1 MVSLVLCN
9 KRNRWET
16 NEIRKEVFKAVFMNE
31 FYDSEEMNQVINT
44 FLDGRDN
51 AEEEDLLKNNKTEED
66 EAYIKTKAEDIISK
80 LTEIDEMINKSVDG
94 WKTTRMAKVDLTL
107 IRLALYEIKFE
118 NLPVGVAINEAVSLA
133 DEFGT
138 DSSAGFVNGA
148 LAKLV

>member
-1 MVSLVLCN
+1 M
-9 KRNRWET
+9 NRH
-16 NEIRKEVFKAVFMNE
+16 EIRKEVFKAVFMNE
-31 FYDSEEMNQVINT
+31 FHDTEEMDSVIST
-44 FLDGRDN
+44 FLGGRDN
-51 AEEEDLLKNNKTEED
+51 AEAEDLAKNNKSAED
-66 EAYIKTKAEDIISK
+66 EEYIKTKSEDIIAK
-80 LTEIDEMINKSVDG
+80 IPEIDELINKSVDG

-107 IRLALYEIKFE
+107 IRLALYEIKFK

>member
-1 MVSLVLCN
+1 M
-9 KRNRWET
+9 NRHEV
-16 NEIRKEVFKAVFMNE
+16 RKEVFKAVFMNE
-31 FYDSEEMNQVINT
+31 FYATEEMENVIDT
-44 FLDGRDN
+44 FLKGRNN
-51 AEEEDLLKNNKTEED
+51 AEEEDLAKNNKTPED
-66 EAYIKTKAEDIISK
+66 EEYIKTKSEAIIAK
-80 LTEIDEMINKSVDG
+80 IPEIDELINRSVDG

-118 NLPVGVAINEAVSLA
+118 SIPVGVAINEAVSLA

>member
-1 MVSLVLCN
+1 M
-9 KRNRWET
+9 NRHEV
-16 NEIRKEVFKAVFMNE
+16 RKEVFKAVFMNE
-31 FYDSEEMNQVINT
+31 FHDTEEMNNVINT
-44 FLDGRDN
+44 FLEGRNN
-51 AEEEDLLKNNKTEED
+51 AETEDLAKNNKTPED
-66 EAYIKTKAEDIISK
+66 EEYIKTKSEAIIAK
-80 LTEIDEMINKSVDG
+80 LPEIDDLINKSVDG

>member
-1 MVSLVLCN
+1 M
-9 KRNRWET
+9 NRH
-16 NEIRKEVFKAVFMNE
+16 EIRKEVFKAVFMNE
-31 FYDSEEMNQVINT
+31 FYDSEEMNKVIDT

-51 AEEEDLLKNNKTEED
+51 AEEEDLAKNNKSPED
-66 EAYIKTKAEDIISK
+66 EEYIKSKAEDICSK
-80 LTEIDEMINKSVDG
+80 LTEIDEIINKSVDG

-107 IRLALYEIKFE
+107 IRLALYEIKYE

-148 LAKLV
+148 LAKIV

>member
-1 MVSLVLCN
+1 M
-9 KRNRWET
+9 NRH
-16 NEIRKEVFKAVFMNE
+16 EIRKEVFKAVFMNE
-31 FYDSEEMNQVINT
+31 FHDTEEMDSVIST
-44 FLDGRDN
+44 FLGGRDN
-51 AEEEDLLKNNKTEED
+51 AEAEDLAKNNKTAED
-66 EAYIKTKAEDIISK
+66 EEYIKTKSEDIIAK
-80 LTEIDEMINKSVDG
+80 IPEIDELINKSVDG
-94 WKTTRMAKVDLTL
+94 WKTSRMAKVDLTL

>member
-1 MVSLVLCN
+1 M
-9 KRNRWET
+9 NRH
-16 NEIRKEVFKAVFMNE
+16 EIRKEVFKAVFMNE
-31 FYDSEEMNQVINT
+31 FHDTEEMDSVIST
-44 FLDGRDN
+44 FLGGRDN
-51 AEEEDLLKNNKTEED
+51 AEAEDLAKNNKTAED
-66 EAYIKTKAEDIISK
+66 EEYIKTKSENIIAK
-80 LTEIDEMINKSVDG
+80 IPEIDELINKSVDG
-94 WKTTRMAKVDLTL
+94 WKTSRMAKVDLTL

>member
-1 MVSLVLCN
+1 M
-9 KRNRWET
+9 NRH
-16 NEIRKEVFKAVFMNE
+16 EIRKEVFKAVFMNE
-31 FYDSEEMNQVINT
+31 FHDAEDMEGVIST
-44 FLDGRDN
+44 FLGGRDN
-51 AEEEDLLKNNKTEED
+51 AEAEDLAKNNKTAED
-66 EAYIKTKAEDIISK
+66 EEYIKTKAEDIIAK
-80 LTEIDEMINKSVDG
+80 LPEIDELINKSVDG

>member
-1 MVSLVLCN
+1 M
-9 KRNRWET
+9 NRHEVR
-16 NEIRKEVFKAVFMNE
+16 EEVFKAVFMNE
-31 FYDSEEMNQVINT
+31 FHDTQEMEDVIKT
-44 FLDGRDN
+44 FLGGRDN
-51 AEEEDLLKNNKTEED
+51 AEAEDLAKNNKTPED
-66 EAYIKTKAEDIISK
+66 EAYIKTKSEDIIAK
-80 LTEIDEMINKSVDG
+80 LPEIDELINASVDG

-118 NLPVGVAINEAVSLA
+118 NIPVGVAINEAVSLA

>member
-1 MVSLVLCN
+1 M
-9 KRNRWET
+9 NRH
-16 NEIRKEVFKAVFMNE
+16 EIRKEVFKAVFMNE
-31 FYDSEEMNQVINT
+31 FYDSEEMNKVIDT

-51 AEEEDLLKNNKTEED
+51 AEEEDLAKNNKSPED
-66 EAYIKTKAEDIISK
+66 EEYIKSKTEDICSK
-80 LTEIDEMINKSVDG
+80 LTEIDEIINKSVDG

-107 IRLALYEIKFE
+107 IRLALYEIKYE

-148 LAKLV
+148 LAKIV

>member
-1 MVSLVLCN
+1 M
-9 KRNRWET
+9 NRH
-16 NEIRKEVFKAVFMNE
+16 EIRKEVFKAVFMNE
-31 FYDSEEMNQVINT
+31 FHDAEDMDSVIST
-44 FLDGRDN
+44 FLGGRDN
-51 AEEEDLLKNNKTEED
+51 AEAEDLAKNNKTTED
-66 EAYIKTKAEDIISK
+66 EEYIKTKAEDIIAK
-80 LTEIDEMINKSVDG
+80 LPEIDELINKSVDG

>member
-1 MVSLVLCN
+1 M
-9 KRNRWET
+9 NRH
-16 NEIRKEVFKAVFMNE
+16 EIRKEVFKAVFMKE
-31 FYDSEEMNQVINT
+31 FYDSDEMNQVIKT

-66 EAYIKTKAEDIISK
+66 EEYIKNKAEDIISK
-80 LTEIDEMINKSVDG
+80 LSEIDEMINKSVDG

-107 IRLALYEIKFE
+107 IRLALYDIKFE

-133 DEFGT
+133 DEFGS

>member
-1 MVSLVLCN
+1 M
-9 KRNRWET
+9 NRH
-16 NEIRKEVFKAVFMNE
+16 EIRKEVFKAVFMKE
-31 FYDSEEMNQVINT
+31 FYDSDEMNQVIKT

-66 EAYIKTKAEDIISK
+66 EAYIKSKAEDIISK

>member
-1 MVSLVLCN
+1 M
-9 KRNRWET
+9 NRH
-16 NEIRKEVFKAVFMNE
+16 EIRKEVFKAVFMNE
-31 FYDSEEMNQVINT
+31 FHDSEEMDSVINT
-44 FLDGRDN
+44 FLGGRDN
-51 AEEEDLLKNNKTEED
+51 AEEEDLAKNNKTPED
-66 EAYIKTKAEDIISK
+66 EEYIKTKSEDIISK
-80 LTEIDEMINKSVDG
+80 ITEIDELINKSVDG

-107 IRLALYEIKFE
+107 IRLAIYEIKFE

>member
-1 MVSLVLCN
+1 M
-9 KRNRWET
+9 NRH
-16 NEIRKEVFKAVFMNE
+16 EIRKEVFKAVFMNE
-31 FYDSEEMNQVINT
+31 FHDAEDMDSVIST
-44 FLDGRDN
+44 FLGGRDN
-51 AEEEDLLKNNKTEED
+51 AEAEDLAKNNKTAED
-66 EAYIKTKAEDIISK
+66 EEYIKTKAEDIIAK
-80 LTEIDEMINKSVDG
+80 LPEIDELINKSVDG